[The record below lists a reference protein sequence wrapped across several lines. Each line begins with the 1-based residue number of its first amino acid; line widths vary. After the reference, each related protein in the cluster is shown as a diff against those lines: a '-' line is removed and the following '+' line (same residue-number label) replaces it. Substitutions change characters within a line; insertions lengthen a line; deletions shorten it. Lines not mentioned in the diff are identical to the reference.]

1 MWIAFSICFVVQALV
16 VAYYMLEKDST
27 MAMLSI
33 ANAALFLLIVF
44 ISIAKAG

>member
-1 MWIAFSICFVVQALV
+1 MWIAFSICFVMQALV
-16 VAYYMLEKDST
+16 VVYYLLEKDST

-44 ISIAKAG
+44 ISIAKSW